1 MISIA
6 ALRLKW
12 AAHGSWEALSMDM
25 DTRQWPADDGSRV
38 PYWIYTDEDVYRSEL
53 DRIWYGRNWLYA
65 GLEAEVPEVG
75 SYRTTTLGERSVIV
89 VRSAE
94 NEISVLENRCR
105 HRGVEICQA
114 RGGKVDDITCP
125 YHRWSYALNGT
136 LQGVPFKRG
145 VKGQGGMPKDF
156 DQKEH
161 GLHRLKVEVVNG
173 VIWASFSED
182 TPPFREYLGETM
194 WKPYER
200 IFSGRKLRVVGYNRQ
215 VVQANWKLVIENIRD
230 SYHGALLHV
239 FLPTF
244 GLIRPDQAN
253 AILIDESGA
262 HSCMVSS
269 HAEGVDVD
277 KQEYN
282 FDDTMQLADRRVIEA
297 IKELEGK
304 ETASMVCAFPSVIL
318 LQQINALQIRH
329 CVPKGPNE
337 FELMWTHFGFEDD
350 DEEMRARRVRQAN
363 LFGPSGYVSVDDSE
377 IFANAQRGFAM
388 AAEGEEA
395 VLKMGSGGREQL
407 NENYYVAS
415 EGAVRGLYQYYREV
429 MEL

>member
-125 YHRWSYALNGT
+125 YHRWSYALNGA

-145 VKGQGGMPKDF
+145 VKGQGGMSKDF

-253 AILIDESGA
+253 AILMDESGA

>member
-1 MISIA
+1 MYGNA
-6 ALRLKW
+6 
-12 AAHGSWEALSMDM
+12 
-25 DTRQWPADDGSRV
+25 RQWSADDGSRV
-38 PYWIYTDEDVYRSEL
+38 PYWIYTDEDIYRTEL
-53 DRIWYGRNWLYA
+53 ERIWYGRNWLYA

-94 NEISVLENRCR
+94 DEISVLENRCA

-125 YHRWSYALNGT
+125 YHRWSYALNGA

-145 VKGQGGMPKDF
+145 VKGQGGMAKDF
-156 DQKEH
+156 DQTAH
-161 GLHRLKVEVVNG
+161 GLKRLKVEVVNG

-200 IFSGRKLRVVGYNRQ
+200 MFSGRKLRIVGYNRQ

-244 GLIRPDQAN
+244 GLISPDQAN

-269 HAEGVDVD
+269 HAERLDVD
-277 KQEYN
+277 KKEFN
-282 FDDTMQLADRRVIEA
+282 FDEAMQLADRRVIEA
-297 IKELEGK
+297 VRELEGK
-304 ETASMVCAFPSVIL
+304 ENASMVCAFPSVIL

-329 CVPKGPNE
+329 CIPRGPGE

-363 LFGPSGYVSVDDSE
+363 LFGAAGYVSVDDSE
-377 IFANAQRGFAM
+377 IFAYAQRGFEA
-388 AAEGEEA
+388 AAEEDA
-395 VLKMGSGGREQL
+395 MVLKMGSGGREKL
-407 NENYYVAS
+407 NENFYVAS